1 MKSKQLS
8 PNNLKILKHTLNSGG
23 NGGESLK
30 NTGGESLIN
39 ISVKKKEI
47 NVSYF
52 STTFRLINPGPNLCP
67 HCTLVISATHI
78 T

>member
-8 PNNLKILKHTLNSGG
+8 PANLKVLKHTLNSGG

-30 NTGGESLIN
+30 NSGGESLIN
-39 ISVKKKEI
+39 ITVKKKDT

-52 STTFRLINPGPNLCP
+52 PYNI
-67 HCTLVISATHI
+67 
-78 T
+78 